1 MDMAVLVLVLV
12 AVGAAGL
19 RTATALALVVV
30 LLVMRRKGP
39 SATGEREP
47 GKWGHSPP
55 SRSE

>member
-1 MDMAVLVLVLV
+1 MNVLVLVLV
-12 AVGAAGL
+12 AAGVAGL
-19 RTATALALVVV
+19 LTVAALVLVVV
-30 LLVMRRKGP
+30 LLVTQRKGP